1 MAQIKLGWLRE
12 VLRVATSI
20 FAGGVVVALALAI
33 SAGGF
38 ILINS

>member
-1 MAQIKLGWLRE
+1 MAQIKLEWLKE

-20 FAGGVVVALALAI
+20 FAGGVVIAVVLAI
-33 SAGGF
+33 SVGGF